1 MTGLGQV
8 LLVGQR
14 GQLDQVLVE
23 PLTIGLFD
31 GYLLLDLGVI
41 HDSAQGRIDVE
52 HAAGLETAL
61 MGDVLRSDIEYADL

>member
-1 MTGLGQV
+1 MTGLGKV

-31 GYLLLDLGVI
+31 GDLLLDLGVI
-41 HDSAQGRIDVE
+41 HDPAQSRIDVE

-61 MGDVLRSDIEYADL
+61 MSDVLRSDIEYADL

>member
-1 MTGLGQV
+1 M
-8 LLVGQR
+8 
-14 GQLDQVLVE
+14 LVE

-31 GYLLLDLGVI
+31 GDLLLDLGVI
-41 HDSAQGRIDVE
+41 HDPAQGRIDVE

>member
-31 GYLLLDLGVI
+31 GDLLLDLGVI
-41 HDSAQGRIDVE
+41 HDPALGCIDVE

-61 MGDVLRSDIEYADL
+61 VSDVLWSDVEHADF